1 MTAHHEK
8 GQSLVE
14 CAALLISIH
23 RRLEQDYL
31 RAESVRE
38 SSRHAVYSL
47 GRLATYQIMDPFMSR
62 VAGCLTALAL
72 AGFSR
77 TDARDTNVRTAVHNI
92 LLLRDVVVE
101 HAVAGLDGD
110 AGVLVRLVMRRQ
122 EDLL

>member
-1 MTAHHEK
+1 
-8 GQSLVE
+8 
-14 CAALLISIH
+14 
-23 RRLEQDYL
+23 
-31 RAESVRE
+31 
-38 SSRHAVYSL
+38 
-47 GRLATYQIMDPFMSR
+47 MSR